1 MWYEMYAELTPML
14 YIKKVQFQV
23 KLGNKATQ
31 NVGGWDIVE

>member
-1 MWYEMYAELTPML
+1 MYAELTPML

-31 NVGGWDIVE
+31 NVGG

>member
-14 YIKKVQFQV
+14 YIKKVQMN
-23 KLGNKATQ
+23 LGNKATQ